1 MLGHRCYPALN
12 DIPEPV
18 DVVDCF
24 RPTRNIPPL
33 AREAIDIGAKVLWMQ
48 LGIVNEAAAAL
59 ARGPGLEVIL
69 NRCMK
74 ADFARLFGDLGWVS
88 VDTKVIVKKVKIFLG
103 ALLLLGIC
111 SNGHAHNESLSLP
124 VDPLTDEYYQAF
136 RGFYYDSYHMIF
148 EVIGSETV
156 ALPLEDFTEL
166 SLEAQINVCLVG
178 MDYVVFNSTMTGAAI
193 KTLRGRPLGSLTLML
208 FADLT
213 GISWDFKR
221 ELSEEEKDTILQI
234 NDIFKSE
241 LKLNIR
247 NLRDKFVHCIRNRL
261 VKKSGTYEFTEGY
274 ASVPIE
280 FQVRDIYRSQI
291 PLIRWLQENM
301 PKSEE
306 KDIFR
311 TMVESMERKYSIF

>member
-1 MLGHRCYPALN
+1 MVPAQLLRREVPLLYHGYRVIPVNPRYEEVLGQRCYPALN

-18 DVVDCF
+18 DIVDCF

-48 LGIVNEAAAAL
+48 CGIVNEAAAAL
-59 ARGPGLEVIL
+59 PRGPGLEVVM

-74 ADFARLFGDLGWVS
+74 ADFARLFGGLGWVS

-136 RGFYYDSYHMIF
+136 RELYYDSHHMIF

-156 ALPLEDFTEL
+156 ALPLEDFNKL

-178 MDYVVFNSTMTGAAI
+178 MDYLVFNSTVMDAAI
-193 KTLRGRPLGSLTLML
+193 KILKGRPLGSLVLML

-221 ELSEEEKDTILQI
+221 KLSEEEKDTIRQMV
-234 NDIFKSE
+234 DVFRKEFKLGIGN
-241 LKLNIR
+241 LKEKIGYCLEN
-247 NLRDKFVHCIRNRL
+247 HL
-261 VKKSGTYEFTEGY
+261 VKISGSLEFTERY
-274 ASVPIE
+274 ASVPME
-280 FQVRDIYRSQI
+280 FQVRDI
-291 PLIRWLQENM
+291 
-301 PKSEE
+301 
-306 KDIFR
+306 
-311 TMVESMERKYSIF
+311 